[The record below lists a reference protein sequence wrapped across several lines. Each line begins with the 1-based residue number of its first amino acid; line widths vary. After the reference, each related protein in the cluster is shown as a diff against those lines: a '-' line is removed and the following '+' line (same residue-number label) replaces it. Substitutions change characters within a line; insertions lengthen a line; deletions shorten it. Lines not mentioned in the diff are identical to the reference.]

1 MYVCIVDRV
10 EEYTERKRVYSKC
23 PPPLSSVTLFGYF
36 LSVFLIQDK
45 GFHILFDLITI
56 QDVFVQMK
64 NSRVHQRIQ
73 SL

>member
-10 EEYTERKRVYSKC
+10 EEHTERKRVDNKC
-23 PPPLSSVTLFGYF
+23 PPPSSVTLFGYF

-56 QDVFVQMK
+56 QDILVRMK
-64 NSRVHQRIQ
+64 NLRLHQRIQ